1 MICNPILP
9 ALPTILL
16 HLQITAQTIPNYFHS
31 PKLPLFFHAIATSMT
46 PLATNRIF
54 PQNFYTDL
62 NILKH
67 LARPSLK
74 LRESRR
80 TLIPKSSFK
89 LLNWG
94 YFLFN
99 EAYSIELLISLVLF
113 NTLSMF
119 HNGRYDSTFFSNS
132 SRKFTYKTMSWGC
145 FSYENSCQH

>member
-67 LARPSLK
+67 LARPYLR

-113 NTLSMF
+113 NTFFTMV
-119 HNGRYDSTFFSNS
+119 DMIPAFFSNS